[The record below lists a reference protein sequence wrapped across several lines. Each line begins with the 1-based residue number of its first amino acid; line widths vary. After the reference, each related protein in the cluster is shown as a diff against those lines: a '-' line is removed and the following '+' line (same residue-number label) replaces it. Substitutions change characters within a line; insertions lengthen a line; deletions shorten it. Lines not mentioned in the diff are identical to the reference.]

1 MADETALNV
10 MAAELA
16 DIANSIMV
24 IGDHAQVEKQLKD
37 AIATFETLKMTPD
50 MKSWTQTLR
59 VGLYE
64 FLGTVGDRG
73 NLDKFFVIFT
83 KAFEETSKLTK
94 DKKIL
99 SKFEKIMTTRMKRA
113 IGASERRAR
122 VA

>member
-1 MADETALNV
+1 MADETTLNV

-16 DIANSIMV
+16 EIANAIMV
-24 IGDHAQVEKQLKD
+24 IGDHAQVGKQVKD
-37 AIATFETLKMTPD
+37 AIATFEKLKMTPD
-50 MKSWTQTLR
+50 MKTWAQTLR

-73 NLDKFFVIFT
+73 NLDKFFVLFT

-94 DKKIL
+94 NKAIL

-113 IGASERRAR
+113 ISASERRPK